1 MLGRQRAIVEE
12 RARAA
17 ALWDYRRR
25 QHAAALR
32 QWKQEHFARPSTLV
46 AAFAAGAV
54 IGASRE
60 TGLRRFRPSEH
71 MVGLANSALLAWR
84 LFGAHD

>member
-1 MLGRQRAIVEE
+1 MLGQQRAVVQE

-17 ALWDYRRR
+17 ALWADRRR
-25 QHAAALR
+25 QHRSALR
-32 QWKQEHFARPSTLV
+32 EWKQDHFARPATLV

-54 IGASRE
+54 VGASRE

-71 MVGLANSALLAWR
+71 MLGLANSALLAWR

>member
-1 MLGRQRAIVEE
+1 MLGRQRAVVED

-17 ALWDYRRR
+17 ALWADRRR
-25 QHAAALR
+25 AHRAALR
-32 QWKQEHFARPSTLV
+32 QWKQDHFGRPATLI

-54 IGASRE
+54 VGASRE
-60 TGLRRFRPSEH
+60 TGVRRFRPSEH
-71 MVGLANSALLAWR
+71 MLGLANSALLAWR